1 MGSEIH
7 LKLMK
12 SKYEANC
19 VHLRNRTN
27 KHLLIEYE
35 VDPKRHSEFGYGAVG
50 WELIGGKVNRV
61 DSE

>member
-19 VHLRNRTN
+19 VHLGNLT
-27 KHLLIEYE
+27 KKYLLIEYE
-35 VDPKRHSEFGYGAVG
+35 VDPRRLSEFG
-50 WELIGGKVNRV
+50 
-61 DSE
+61 

>member
-1 MGSEIH
+1 
-7 LKLMK
+7 MK

-35 VDPKRHSEFGYGAVG
+35 VDPKGTASLDTGLWAG
-50 WELIGGKVNRV
+50 N
-61 DSE
+61 S